1 VTDAATPTELAGEL
15 RRWLADR
22 WEPDLSLRQWRER
35 LVEGRWAAPSWP
47 AHWHGRGLPAWADDV
62 VATGLAD
69 LGAPGRPG
77 GVATN
82 LAAPTLLAHGADPLL
97 ERFLAPILTGA
108 ETWCQLFS
116 EPGAGSDLAGLGT
129 RAELDGDEWVVSG
142 QKVWT
147 TSAHHA
153 DLGLL
158 LARTDLDAPKHRGIT
173 YLVLPM
179 RQAGVTVRPL
189 RQMNGHASFNEVFL
203 DETRVPRDWVIGEV
217 GGGWPVA
224 RTTLAHERRFA
235 GMHNR
240 PPLAGSGRAVE
251 EARVEAAEQFAPY
264 VWYPQRAGR
273 VDLLAERA
281 RATGTAADPVVRD
294 AIAGVLARH
303 RVGGWTAARARANRA
318 APSPGAGPGAGPA
331 SRPPGAGS
339 SPRPPGAEGSI
350 GKLALSEVARTA
362 AAAHTRIAG
371 AAGMLAGDDA
381 PDGGV
386 VAEVLV
392 SVPAQSIA
400 GGTDEIQRTIVAET
414 ILGLPREPG
423 YDREL
428 PYRLLPRNT

>member
-1 VTDAATPTELAGEL
+1 VTDAATPTELAAEL
-15 RRWLADR
+15 HRWLGDR
-22 WEPDLSLRQWRER
+22 WDPDLSLRAWRER

-47 AHWHGRGLPAWADDV
+47 ARWHGRALPAWAEDV
-62 VATGLAD
+62 VASALAD
-69 LGAPGRPG
+69 IGAPGRPG

-82 LAAPTLLAHGADPLL
+82 LAAPTLLAHGAEPLL
-97 ERFLAPILTGA
+97 ERFLRAILTGG

-129 RAELDGDEWVVSG
+129 RAERDGDEWVVSG

-179 RQAGVTVRPL
+179 HQPGVTVRPL

-203 DETRVPRDWVIGEV
+203 DEARVPGDWVIGEV

-224 RTTLAHERRFA
+224 RTTLAHERRFGA
-235 GMHNR
+235 LHAR

-251 EARVEAAEQFAPY
+251 EARTEAAEQFAPY

-273 VDLLAERA
+273 VDLLAARA
-281 RATGTAADPVVRD
+281 RATGTAGDPVVRD
-294 AIAGVLARH
+294 AVAGVVARH
-303 RVGGWTAARARANRA
+303 RVGGWTAARARGNRTNRGN
-318 APSPGAGPGAGPA
+318 PGAG
-331 SRPPGAGS
+331 
-339 SPRPPGAEGSI
+339 GSI
-350 GKLALSEVARTA
+350 GKLALSEVARAA

-371 AAGMLAGDDA
+371 PAGMLTGADT

-386 VAEVLV
+386 VAEVLL

-414 ILGLPREPG
+414 ILGLPREPAP
-423 YDREL
+423 DRDL
-428 PYRLLPRNT
+428 PFRLLPRNT

>member
-1 VTDAATPTELAGEL
+1 VTDRPTATELAGEL
-15 RRWLADR
+15 RLWLADQ
-22 WEPDLSLRQWRER
+22 WDPDLSLRQWRER
-35 LVEGRWAAPSWP
+35 LVASRWAAPSWP
-47 AHWHGRGLPAWADDV
+47 ERWHGRGLPAWADDAV
-62 VATGLAD
+62 TTGLAEI
-69 LGAPGRPG
+69 GAPGRPG
-77 GVATN
+77 GVATG
-82 LAAPTLLAHGADPLL
+82 LAAPTLLAHGADALL
-97 ERFLAPILTGA
+97 ERFLAPILTGG

-129 RAELDGDEWVVSG
+129 RAERDGDEWVVSG

-179 RQAGVTVRPL
+179 RQPGVTVRPL

-203 DETRVPRDWVIGEV
+203 DEARVPGDWVIGEV

-235 GMHNR
+235 GLHTR
-240 PPLAGSGRAVE
+240 PPSAGSGRAVE

-281 RATGTAADPVVRD
+281 RATATAADPVVRN
-294 AIAGVLARH
+294 AVAGVVARH

-318 APSPGAGPGAGPA
+318 TPAPD
-331 SRPPGAGS
+331 AGS
-339 SPRPPGAEGSI
+339 SARPSRPGPGAEGSI
-350 GKLALSEVARTA
+350 GKLALSEVARSA

-371 AAGMLAGDDA
+371 AAGMLTGDDA

-386 VAEVLV
+386 VAEVLL

-423 YDREL
+423 PDRDL
-428 PYRLLPRNT
+428 PFRLLPRNT